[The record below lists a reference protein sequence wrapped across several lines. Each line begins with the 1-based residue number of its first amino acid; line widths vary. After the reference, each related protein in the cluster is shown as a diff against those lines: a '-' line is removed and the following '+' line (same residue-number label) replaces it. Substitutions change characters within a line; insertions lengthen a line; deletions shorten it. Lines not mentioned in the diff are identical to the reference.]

1 MREDVLYHRLLRVG
15 SLSALG
21 AFSRTVYGGTLKK
34 EEKRSRNCFVVTQYK
49 KEMVKGFS

>member
-34 EEKRSRNCFVVTQYK
+34 EEKK
-49 KEMVKGFS
+49 KGLEIVLLSHNIKKKW